1 MSLLA
6 KILELSLDEHLL
18 PGHAACAGCG
28 AALALRHVLKALGKN
43 TIIVI
48 PAGCSSIIQG
58 MYPKSALDIPVLNS
72 AFDSAAAFGCGIVEG
87 LKAKNKFENLNV
99 IVWAGD
105 GATFDIG
112 LQALSGAAERNT
124 DMIYFCYDNEAYMN
138 TGIQTSGATPFGAL
152 TTTTPFLGKRERKK
166 DIISIILAH
175 EPSYLATGVSGYP
188 IDLYNKVLKAKK
200 HQGFRFIH
208 VLTPCPSGWRF
219 DSKYTVTISKLAVDT
234 GMWPL
239 FEVEDSK
246 FNLTGPSLKLLD
258 PKNRKNLETYLSLQG
273 RFSKLSRNEITAIQK
288 FIDNRWEYFKY
299 LTTLKDRRI
308 L

>member
-1 MSLLA
+1 MN
-6 KILELSLDEHLL
+6 KILEISLEELLL

-58 MYPKSALDIPVLNS
+58 VYPKSALNIPVLNC
-72 AFDSAAAFGCGIVEG
+72 AFDSAAAYASGVVEG
-87 LKAKNKFENLNV
+87 LKAKNKSENINV
-99 IVWAGD
+99 VVWAGD

-112 LQALSGAAERNT
+112 LQSLSGAAERDT

-138 TGIQTSGATPFGAL
+138 TGIQTSSATPFGAL
-152 TTTTPFLGKRERKK
+152 TTTTPIIGKRERKK
-166 DIISIILAH
+166 DILSIILAN

-188 IDLYNKVLKAKK
+188 IDLHNKVLKAKK
-200 HQGFRFIH
+200 YRGFRFIH
-208 VLTPCPSGWRF
+208 ILTPCPPGWRF

-239 FEVEDSK
+239 FEVIESK
-246 FNLTGPSLKLLD
+246 FNLTGPSLKLLN
-258 PKNRKNLETYLSLQG
+258 PKNRKSVEAYLALQG
-273 RFSKLSRNEITAIQK
+273 RFSKLTKEEVNCIQK
-288 FIDNRWEYFKY
+288 FIDTRWEYLKY
-299 LTTLKDRRI
+299 LTNFKERRF